1 MKLLSVILMASLPA
15 FAAPQFELMSD
26 WFAYDTAE
34 GVTNGVAV
42 TSTSAGLVFTPVS
55 PLLATAPAAVEATVV
70 FSEADVGAARQLRPL
85 SADVPFALTVASTEK
100 ARLAFFGWTAEGW
113 VELAGFEP
121 TIGQPVDVR
130 AEIDFGVVPAGV
142 RYSAGGI
149 LLSSA
154 DSEAKNVFQSA
165 ETAANRFDA
174 IVAEG
179 DIGVRAASATRELI
193 ERVAAVVV
201 GETVAG
207 YFPTL
212 AAARTAAAQN
222 GGAVTLLRR
231 TSLDDPRALKGETI
245 VNPTALRGGTTALHY
260 TGDVSALAK
269 TRAVVRLPEGYAADQ
284 PFFSPDSS
292 EALAAL
298 HVHGDE
304 GAVYTLYPKDG
315 AFNLRKDTL
324 VSDGGN
330 FTASFT
336 VPEGGRS
343 FLRGL
348 KDGWCGSENALYV
361 NGLGALVLCG
371 TNAFTGKV
379 FVESSSLVAYGGLGW
394 ATAAAL
400 AKPSTVEFVA
410 ASAAEGKGHV
420 EVANST
426 VVFAGVTDELAQSL
440 TFTLEPGTGRLGYLK
455 REGSD
460 LVAKIAVAPEIA
472 VEEGFSVTSAVAEGK
487 VRLAATVSNA
497 VQGFRY
503 GWCAADAP
511 NGLFTSV
518 GEMVEATQDGSL
530 AVTLE
535 EPAAERRFYRFRVE
549 AP

>member
-1 MKLLSVILMASLPA
+1 MRLPILMLAALPA
-15 FAAPQFELMSD
+15 VAAPEFELKSD
-26 WFAYDTAE
+26 WFAYDAAE
-34 GVTNGVAV
+34 GVTNGVAL
-42 TSTSAGLVFTPVS
+42 TSTSTGLVFTPVS
-55 PLLATAPAAVEATVV
+55 PLLASAPATVEATVV

-85 SADVPFALTVASTEK
+85 SADVPFALAVASTGK

-113 VELAGFEP
+113 VELSGFEP
-121 TIGQPVDVR
+121 TIGQPLDVK
-130 AEIDFGVVPAGV
+130 AEIDFGVVPAEV
-142 RYSAGGI
+142 QYSAGGV
-149 LLSSA
+149 LLVSA
-154 DSEAKNVFQSA
+154 DSAAKSVFRSA
-165 ETAANRFDA
+165 VAAANRFDA

-179 DIGVRAASATRELI
+179 DIGVRAASATRELV

-207 YFPTL
+207 YFSSL
-212 AAARTAAAQN
+212 AAARAAAALD

-231 TSLDDPRALKGETI
+231 TSLDDPRALEGETI
-245 VNPTALRGGTTALHY
+245 VNPTAFRGGTAALNY
-260 TGDVSALAK
+260 TGDLSALAK
-269 TRAVVRLPEGYAADQ
+269 TRAVVRLPEGYDADQ

-292 EALAAL
+292 EALEAL

-315 AFNLRKDTL
+315 AFNLRKDAL
-324 VSDGGN
+324 VADGGN

-348 KDGWCGSENALYV
+348 KDGRCGSENALYV

-379 FVESSSLVAYGGLGW
+379 FVESSSLVAYGGLDR

-400 AKPSTVEFVA
+400 AKPSNVEFVA
-410 ASAAEGKGHV
+410 SFAAEGEGHV
-420 EVANST
+420 EVVNNT
-426 VVFAGVTDELAQSL
+426 VVFSGVTDELAQTL
-440 TFTLEPGTGRLGYLK
+440 TFTLDPGSGRLGYLK

-460 LVAKIAVAPEIA
+460 LVAKIAAAPEIA
-472 VEEGFSVTSAVAEGK
+472 VEEGFSVTSAVAEDK
-487 VRLAATVSNA
+487 IRLTATLANA

-511 NGLFTSV
+511 DGAFAPV
-518 GEMVEATQDGSL
+518 GETVAAARDGSL
-530 AVTLE
+530 AVELE
-535 EPAAERRFYRFRVE
+535 ESAAERRFYRFRVE